1 MKADPS
7 PAKSSKAV
15 TVGGVSGPVGLV
27 VAGPRTAVLGG
38 GGSTPPGVDLDQIA
52 ANMSNEKGRK
62 GAVLN
67 FKPNYQNYK
76 GTLRVQPIQL

>member
-1 MKADPS
+1 MSQKKIWHLLLFSGLLVKADPS

-27 VAGPRTAVLGG
+27 VAGPRTAVLVG

-52 ANMSNEKGRK
+52 ANMSNEKGSK
-62 GAVLN
+62 GQ
-67 FKPNYQNYK
+67 F
-76 GTLRVQPIQL
+76 